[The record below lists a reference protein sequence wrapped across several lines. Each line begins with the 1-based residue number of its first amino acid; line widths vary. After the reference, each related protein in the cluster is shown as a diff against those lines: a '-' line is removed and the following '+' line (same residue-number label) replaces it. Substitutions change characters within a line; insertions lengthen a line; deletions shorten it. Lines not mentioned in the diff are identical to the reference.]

1 MIYLSAM
8 KKCRNQLH
16 SHRPQNNSSGAFS
29 LPPAHSTRAEQG
41 EENYR
46 LLAENA
52 SDVIA
57 RVSFDGICRYISPS
71 SAELLGYSPAELIG
85 RRVIDVIHPLDRRL
99 VIDFLKQEI
108 VHNTRRKVTFRLRKK
123 EGFYGWF
130 EAKFRFFSHLE
141 TKEQQILAMVR
152 DVTDRV
158 HTERFN
164 AIWHAITTIK
174 ASENSLDEEFTYL
187 LKEFCN
193 TLQWDMGAIW
203 LIDEKQ
209 MVLRLANLWHVPSI
223 RLAEFAKNLEQAIFQ
238 AGVGIAGTVWS
249 KGSASHFENLP
260 AVPFCID
267 EERIDHSGIVSAV
280 GTVLK
285 DGSRNYGVMVFFSR
299 NTIQRNIELLN
310 MLESAGI
317 EIGKFI
323 SRFRAKEAFVAHS
336 RQLGA
341 LVEEEAERIRN
352 LEQEIS
358 RRQKLEQDVLIAAEV
373 QRNLLPLGKPNLAGI
388 DFAAAAL
395 PARYVSGDFY
405 DFAMTSPSLCDII
418 IADVAGK
425 GVATAMVT
433 SAVRILFRASARV
446 QKSSPSQIL
455 EEINH
460 LLCEDLERTEMFVT
474 AQIVRLDMTNGSIV
488 YASAGHT
495 EALHYRSDSG
505 TCDFLP
511 STGLPIG
518 VMNAVDIG
526 QMTCYLKPGD
536 LFIMYSDG
544 ITEAE
549 NSRNELFGMDRF
561 VDAVKQN
568 ATLSAEELIK
578 NVLSEVRKFAGNMP
592 FSDDLTLIVLKATPR
607 TIHFQASLSLE
618 SLDSISSQVR
628 NAVLCYG
635 REIADDLEL
644 IVSELATNAI
654 THSRH
659 NVTAIPKKEKP
670 MIDIHL
676 QLDTE
681 SIALDLYHEGDVF
694 DPFAQNME
702 IPPPLQEGG
711 RGILIVKALADI
723 MEYSHSGDNANTGH
737 WHIVRRI
744 AGEDSNDSKA
754 R

>member
-1 MIYLSAM
+1 M
-8 KKCRNQLH
+8 KKFGNQL
-16 SHRPQNNSSGAFS
+16 PPNQPNDDASGAFS
-29 LPPAHSTRAEQG
+29 QPPAHRTHVEQG
-41 EENYR
+41 EENFR

-52 SDVIA
+52 SDLIVRI
-57 RVSFDGICRYISPS
+57 SYDGFCLYASPS
-71 SAELLGYSPAELIG
+71 SAELLGYSPNELIG
-85 RRVIDVIHPLDRRL
+85 SRVIDFIHPLDRRF

-108 VHNTRRKVTFRLRKK
+108 VHNTRRKMTFRVRKK

-141 TKEQQILAMVR
+141 TKEIQLLAMVR

-158 HTERFN
+158 RTERFN

-174 ASENSLDEEFTYL
+174 ASESSLEEEFAYL

-193 TLQWDMGAIW
+193 TLQWDMGVIW
-203 LIDEKQ
+203 LIDEQQ
-209 MVLRLANLWHVPSI
+209 MVLRLANIWHVPSI
-223 RLAEFAKNLEQAIFQ
+223 RLAEFAKNFENTVFQ
-238 AGVGIAGTVWS
+238 AGMGIAGTVWS
-249 KGSASHFENLP
+249 KGNVSHFENLP
-260 AVPFCID
+260 AIPFCLD
-267 EERIDHSGIVSAV
+267 EERIDLSGLVSAV

-358 RRQKLEQDVLIAAEV
+358 RRQRLEQDVLLAAEV
-373 QRNLLPLGKPNLAGI
+373 QRSLLPTGKPKLPGI

-405 DFAMTSPSLCDII
+405 DFEMASPAICDII

-433 SAVRILFRASARV
+433 SAVRILFRASARA
-446 QKSSPSQIL
+446 QKSPSQML

-460 LLCEDLERTEMFVT
+460 LLCDDLERTEMFVT
-474 AQIVRLDMTNGSIV
+474 AQIVRLDMTNASIV

-511 STGLPIG
+511 STGLPVG
-518 VMNAVDIG
+518 VMDAVDIG
-526 QMTCYLKPGD
+526 QMVLYLKPGD

-561 VDAVKQN
+561 IDAVKQN
-568 ATLSAEELIK
+568 ATLSAEELVK
-578 NVLSEVRKFAGNMP
+578 NVLSEVRTFAGNMP
-592 FSDDLTLIVLKATPR
+592 FSDDLTLIALKATPR
-607 TIHFQASLSLE
+607 TIHFQASPSLE
-618 SLDSISSQVR
+618 SLDSLTSQVR

-635 REIADDLEL
+635 REITDDLEL

-654 THSRH
+654 THSQH
-659 NVTAIPKKEKP
+659 DLTAAPENENP
-670 MIDIHL
+670 SMDIHL
-676 QLDTE
+676 QLDAE
-681 SIALDLYHEGDVF
+681 SIVLDLYHEGNAF
-694 DPFAQNME
+694 DPFAQDME
-702 IPPPLQEGG
+702 VPPPLQEGG
-711 RGILIVKALADI
+711 RGILIAKILSDSI
-723 MEYSHSGDNANTGH
+723 EYSHSGDDSNINH
-737 WHIVRRI
+737 WHIVKKI
-744 AGEDSNDSKA
+744 AREDSNA
-754 R
+754 REAR

>member
-1 MIYLSAM
+1 M
-8 KKCRNQLH
+8 KKFGNQL
-16 SHRPQNNSSGAFS
+16 PPNQPNDDASGAFS
-29 LPPAHSTRAEQG
+29 QPPAHRTHVEQS

-52 SDVIA
+52 SDLIVRI
-57 RVSFDGICRYISPS
+57 SYDGFCLYASPS
-71 SAELLGYSPAELIG
+71 STELLGCSPSELIG
-85 RRVIDVIHPLDRRL
+85 SRVIDFIHPLDRRF

-108 VHNTRRKVTFRLRKK
+108 VHNTRRKMTFRVRKK

-141 TKEQQILAMVR
+141 TKEIQLLAMVR

-158 HTERFN
+158 RTERFN

-174 ASENSLDEEFTYL
+174 ASESSLEEEFAYL

-193 TLQWDMGAIW
+193 TLQWDMGVIW
-203 LIDEKQ
+203 LIDEQQ
-209 MVLRLANLWHVPSI
+209 MVLRLANIWHISSI
-223 RLAEFAKNLEQAIFQ
+223 RLAEFAKNLEHTVFQ
-238 AGVGIAGTVWS
+238 AGMGIAGTVWS
-249 KGSASHFENLP
+249 KGSVSHFENLP
-260 AVPFCID
+260 AIPFCID
-267 EERIDHSGIVSAV
+267 EERIDLSGLVSAV

-358 RRQKLEQDVLIAAEV
+358 RRQRLEQDVLLAAEV
-373 QRNLLPLGKPNLAGI
+373 QRSLLPTGKPKLPGI

-405 DFAMTSPSLCDII
+405 DFEMASPAICNII

-446 QKSSPSQIL
+446 QKSPSQML

-460 LLCEDLERTEMFVT
+460 LLCDDLERTEMFVT

-511 STGLPIG
+511 STGLPVG
-518 VMNAVDIG
+518 VMDAVDIG
-526 QMTCYLKPGD
+526 QMVLYLKPGD

-549 NSRNELFGMDRF
+549 TSRNELFGMDRF
-561 VDAVKQN
+561 IDAVKQN
-568 ATLSAEELIK
+568 AKLSAEELVK
-578 NVLSEVRKFAGNMP
+578 NVLSEVRTFAGNMP

-607 TIHFQASLSLE
+607 TIHFQASPSLE
-618 SLDSISSQVR
+618 SLDSLTSQVR

-654 THSRH
+654 THSQYDL
-659 NVTAIPKKEKP
+659 TAAPENENP
-670 MIDIHL
+670 SMDIHL
-676 QLDTE
+676 QLDAE
-681 SIALDLYHEGDVF
+681 SIVLDLYHEGNAF
-694 DPFAQNME
+694 DPFAQDME

-711 RGILIVKALADI
+711 RGILIAKILSDSI
-723 MEYSHSGDNANTGH
+723 EYSHSGDDSNINH
-737 WHIVRRI
+737 WHIIKRI
-744 AGEDSNDSKA
+744 TGEDSNA
-754 R
+754 REAR